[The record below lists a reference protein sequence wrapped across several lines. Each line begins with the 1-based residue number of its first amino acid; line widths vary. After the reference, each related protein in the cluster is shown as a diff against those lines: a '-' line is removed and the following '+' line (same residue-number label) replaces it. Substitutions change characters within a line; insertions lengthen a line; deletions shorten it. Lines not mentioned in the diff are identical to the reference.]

1 MDTREITQL
10 LSTAGLTVELV
21 FEGSPSACPHCHD
34 LNTFCLAEA
43 A

>member
-1 MDTREITQL
+1 MDAEEIKQM

-21 FEGSPSACPHCHD
+21 FEGSPSACPHCQD